1 MERVRI
7 VDCAGPDGVV
17 DGRTFADCEIIGP
30 VQLVPVGTDNHVVDC
45 DFPYAP
51 DSLAQARAG
60 GGPVLF
66 LEACTFSGCRFA
78 LDVDTS
84 RLKSLSL

>member
-7 VDCAGPDGVV
+7 VDCAGGDGVV

-30 VQLVPVGTDNHVVDC
+30 VRLVPVGTDNRVLDC
-45 DFPYAP
+45 GFPYTP
-51 DSLAQARAG
+51 DTLAQARAG

-66 LEACTFSGCRFA
+66 LEACTFRGCRFA
-78 LDVDTS
+78 LDVDVS
-84 RLKSLSL
+84 RLKPLSQ